1 MTAGI
6 HREQIISHATRS
18 DIAGICEGND
28 LNSLLP
34 LEYCYLAEKNLQ
46 PIFFER
52 FIEKRLQVI
61 DYQSHEKQTSNDKK
75 TVGNEVSEEA
85 EGPFIVCLDTS
96 GSMAGERERIAKST
110 LLAIAELTEVQHRK
124 CYVILFSDDIECIE
138 ITDLG
143 SSFDRL
149 VDFLSQSFHGGTD
162 MEPVITHA
170 LRKISEEGYMEAD
183 IITVSDFEMRPVDKL
198 LSRTIEHAKAK
209 QTKMYAISLGGKSAE
224 TSYLKLCDKYWE
236 YSIQN
241 AESLNKNRIEES
253 NI

>member
-1 MTAGI
+1 M
-6 HREQIISHATRS
+6 
-18 DIAGICEGND
+18 
-28 LNSLLP
+28 
-34 LEYCYLAEKNLQ
+34 
-46 PIFFER
+46 
-52 FIEKRLQVI
+52 
-61 DYQSHEKQTSNDKK
+61 
-75 TVGNEVSEEA
+75 
-85 EGPFIVCLDTS
+85 
-96 GSMAGERERIAKST
+96 
-110 LLAIAELTEVQHRK
+110 TEVQHRK

-236 YSIQN
+236 YSVQN